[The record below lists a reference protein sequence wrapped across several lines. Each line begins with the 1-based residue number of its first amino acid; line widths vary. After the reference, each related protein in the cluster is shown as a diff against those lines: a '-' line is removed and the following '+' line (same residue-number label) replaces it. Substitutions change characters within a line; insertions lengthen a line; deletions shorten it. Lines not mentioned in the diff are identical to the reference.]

1 MCKHPE
7 RELKMK
13 VNMMKTSKQGMELVQ
28 VAILIAIA
36 VGIGLIFKLQIG
48 QFIDNVFGDLLG
60 SNF

>member
-1 MCKHPE
+1 
-7 RELKMK
+7 MK